1 MLADSQFQM
10 IARYPGNL
18 DRCRRCGT
26 PRKMHGADGSC
37 GISVRSTFLAR
48 LLIVSGAFAAI
59 GGAAWALASDTA
71 ITLGSVAAF
80 AFLVALAL
88 LAASTAVIAWG
99 T

>member
-1 MLADSQFQM
+1 MVADSQFQM

-37 GISVRSTFLAR
+37 GISVRGKFLAL

-59 GGAAWALASDTA
+59 GGAVWLLASDTA
-71 ITLGSVAAF
+71 ITPGSLAAF
-80 AFLVALAL
+80 AFLVVITLI
-88 LAASTAVIAWG
+88 AASTAVVARRR
-99 T
+99 